1 MTATC
6 NLHTEEKRQLNT
18 EWQKQEKLWGDLNYC
33 CLSMYAVCSMI
44 PFNCYHCRYR
54 VGMPMSVKVNA
65 IRPRKDYVT
74 EFENSVN
81 QR

>member
-1 MTATC
+1 MQRIVFQRNLLREKYRKMTATC

-44 PFNCYHCRYR
+44 PFNCYHCHYR
-54 VGMPMSVKVNA
+54 VGMPS
-65 IRPRKDYVT
+65 
-74 EFENSVN
+74 
-81 QR
+81 Q